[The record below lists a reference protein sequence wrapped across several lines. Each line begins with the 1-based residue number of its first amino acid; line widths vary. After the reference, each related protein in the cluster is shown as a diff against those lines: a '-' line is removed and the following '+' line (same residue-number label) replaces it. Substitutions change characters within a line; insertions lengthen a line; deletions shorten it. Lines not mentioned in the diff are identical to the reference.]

1 MGRPE
6 RNQGPKGGVGSF
18 PPGAHSPDFRSAAC
32 APGRVL
38 PLTVPGRGAAVGR
51 RTARRMP
58 SPAGSP
64 GRRKA
69 RQPIHAKTALRT
81 FACILAT
88 VLLTA
93 GGLTLATAN
102 AALADAPVDLSRE
115 GQITDRV
122 GALTDREP
130 EVAQALTRLADEHG
144 LRLFVVYVDDF
155 SGRSPQ
161 QWANTTALRNGL
173 GADDALL
180 AVATS
185 DRQYSYYVDA
195 GSPLTRQDL
204 AEVDAAAVEPALR
217 QNDWAG
223 AAIGAARGY
232 GAVLAGQPVPA
243 VDVTPGE
250 AEPGQGEQVG
260 VGTGN
265 WLFLL
270 LVLLPAGMVA
280 FALIR
285 RRSRRAAGPQGG
297 EETWGGPP
305 SDSLAELD
313 AQARQALVRTDDAV
327 RTSQEELGFAAA
339 QFGDDATQPFTEA
352 VEEAKRELTTAFR
365 LRQQLDDAYPEDDST
380 RLQMIQEILARCE
393 QANRL
398 LDEKAEDFDQ
408 LRGFERNAPQAL
420 AATQAAFDTASGRV
434 ASAQATLTAMRERYA
449 SSATEPVLTDAEQAG
464 SRLQFA
470 QNSLQQARQAVDDN
484 DNGAAAIQVRAAEAA
499 VAQANRLIDAVDRR
513 AQELAD
519 AAGAL
524 PGALTETNTDLAE
537 ARGLLQ
543 GAKELPTAALQG
555 RIARAETVASEV
567 RTAMETGRY
576 DPIDALRRVE
586 EADAGLDEALLGTQ
600 ESEQGTRRARALLER
615 TVLSAQSSIGAA
627 VDYIITNRGAVGS
640 EARTRLAEAQRR
652 LQRAEAFSGRDAGTD
667 PHSALAEAQQAD
679 ALAQD
684 ALLLAQE
691 DVEGF
696 GVAIE
701 PGVYAVGSAGSGLA
715 GAMLGGILLGGF
727 GGGYSAGP
735 VSFGGGG
742 TRARMGGGRF

>member
-1 MGRPE
+1 M
-6 RNQGPKGGVGSF
+6 
-18 PPGAHSPDFRSAAC
+18 
-32 APGRVL
+32 
-38 PLTVPGRGAAVGR
+38 
-51 RTARRMP
+51 
-58 SPAGSP
+58 
-64 GRRKA
+64 
-69 RQPIHAKTALRT
+69 RT
-81 FACILAT
+81 FVRFLLA
-88 VLLTA
+88 VLLA
-93 GGLTLATAN
+93 SGGLTMTSAN

-122 GALTDREP
+122 GALGDRRP
-130 EVAQALTRLADEHG
+130 EVARALARLAGEHE
-144 LRLFVVYVDDF
+144 LQLFVVYVSDF
-155 SGRSPQ
+155 SGRSAQ
-161 QWANTTALRNGL
+161 RWASETAARNGL
-173 GADDALL
+173 GTDDALL
-180 AVATS
+180 AVATG
-185 DRQYSYYVDA
+185 DRQYAYFVDA
-195 GSPLTRQDL
+195 RSPLTRQDL
-204 AEVDAAAVEPALR
+204 ATVDATAVSPALR

-232 GAVLAGQPVPA
+232 SAVLSGQPVPA
-243 VDVTPGE
+243 VEVTPGE
-250 AEPGQGEQVG
+250 ADPGQGEQVG
-260 VGTGN
+260 VGTGS

-270 LVLLPAGMVA
+270 LALLPVGLVA

-285 RRSRRAAGPQGG
+285 RRSRRAAGPRGG
-297 EETWGGPP
+297 GETWGAP
-305 SDSLAELD
+305 SADALADLD

-339 QFGDDATQPFTEA
+339 QFGDEATQPFTEA
-352 VEEAKRELTTAFR
+352 VEAAKRELTAAFR
-365 LRQQLDDAYPEDDST
+365 LRQQLDDAYPEDDTT
-380 RLQMIQEILARCE
+380 RLQMVRHILARCE

-420 AATQAAFDTASGRV
+420 AAAQAAFDTASTRV

-449 SSATEPVLTDAEQAG
+449 SSATEPTVTDVEQAG

-470 QNSLQQARQAVDDN
+470 RNSLRQARQAVEGN
-484 DNGAAAIQVRAAEAA
+484 DSGAAAIQVRAAEAA

-524 PGALTETNTDLAE
+524 PGALTETNADLAE

-543 GAKELPTAALQG
+543 GAKHLPTAALQG
-555 RIARAETVASEV
+555 RIARAETVASDV

-600 ESEQGTRRARALLER
+600 KSEQGTRRARALLER
-615 TVLSAQSSIGAA
+615 TVLSAQSSVGAA

-652 LQRAEAFSGRDAGTD
+652 LERAEAFPGRDAGTD
-667 PHSALAEAQQAD
+667 PHSALAQAQQAD

-696 GVAIE
+696 GAAIE
-701 PGVYAVGSAGSGLA
+701 PGVYAVGGAGSGLA

-735 VSFGGGG
+735 VVSFGGGG

>member
-1 MGRPE
+1 MAS
-6 RNQGPKGGVGSF
+6 N
-18 PPGAHSPDFRSAAC
+18 
-32 APGRVL
+32 
-38 PLTVPGRGAAVGR
+38 TVIR
-51 RTARRMP
+51 
-58 SPAGSP
+58 
-64 GRRKA
+64 
-69 RQPIHAKTALRT
+69 ALVR
-81 FACILAT
+81 FLIA
-88 VLLTA
+88 VLLTTA
-93 GGLTLATAN
+93 APVLASAN
-102 AALADAPVDLSRE
+102 AAWADAPVDLSRE
-115 GQITDRV
+115 GQVTDRV
-122 GALTDREP
+122 GALGNREP
-130 EVAQALTRLADEHG
+130 EVARALARLADEHQ
-144 LRLFVVYVDDF
+144 LELFVVYVSDF

-161 QWANTTALRNGL
+161 QWANATAVRNGF

-180 AVATS
+180 AVATG

-195 GSPLTRQDL
+195 GSPLTRQAL
-204 AEVDAAAVEPALR
+204 SEVDATAVAPALR

-232 GAVLAGQPVPA
+232 DAVLSGQPVPTL
-243 VDVTPGE
+243 DVTPGE
-250 AEPGQGEQVG
+250 ADPGQGEQVG
-260 VGTGN
+260 VGTGG
-265 WLFLL
+265 WLLLL
-270 LVLLPAGMVA
+270 LVLLPVGLVV

-285 RRSRRAAGPQGG
+285 RRSPRAAGPRGG
-297 EETWGGPP
+297 EETRGGPSP
-305 SDSLAELD
+305 SSLVDLD
-313 AQARQALVRTDDAV
+313 AKARQALVRTDDAV

-339 QFGDDATQPFTEA
+339 QFGDEATQPFTEA
-352 VEEAKRELTTAFR
+352 VEAAKRELTAAFR

-380 RLQMIQEILARCE
+380 RLRMVQEILARCA
-393 QANRL
+393 QANRV

-420 AATQAAFDTASGRV
+420 AAAQAAFDTASSRV
-434 ASAQATLTAMRERYA
+434 ALAQDTLAAMREQYA
-449 SSATEPVLTDAEQAG
+449 SSATEPVGTDVEQAR

-470 QNSLQQARQAVDDN
+470 QNSLQQARQAVEGN
-484 DNGAAAIQVRAAEAA
+484 DNGTTAIQVRAAEAA
-499 VAQANRLIDAVDRR
+499 VAQANRLIEAIDRR

-524 PGALTETNTDLAE
+524 PAALTETDADLAE

-555 RIARAETVASEV
+555 RIARAETVATEV
-567 RTAMETGRY
+567 RRAMDSGRY

-586 EADAGLDEALLGTQ
+586 EADAGLDEALLGAQ
-600 ESEQGTRRARALLER
+600 ENEQGTRHARSLLGR
-615 TVLSAQSSIGAA
+615 TVLSAQSSVGEAI
-627 VDYIITNRGAVGS
+627 DYIVTNRGAVGS

-652 LQRAEAFSGRDAGTD
+652 LQRAEAFSGRAAGADA
-667 PHSALAEAQQAD
+667 HSALAEAQQAD

-701 PGVYAVGSAGSGLA
+701 PGVYAVGSGGSGLA

>member
-1 MGRPE
+1 MHTNTGL
-6 RNQGPKGGVGSF
+6 
-18 PPGAHSPDFRSAAC
+18 H
-32 APGRVL
+32 
-38 PLTVPGRGAAVGR
+38 
-51 RTARRMP
+51 
-58 SPAGSP
+58 
-64 GRRKA
+64 
-69 RQPIHAKTALRT
+69 T
-81 FACILAT
+81 FVRILVA

-102 AALADAPVDLSRE
+102 GAVADAPVDLSRQ

-122 GALTDREP
+122 GALADREP

-144 LRLFVVYVDDF
+144 LQLFVVYVDDF

-161 QWANTTALRNGL
+161 QWANATAVRNGL

-185 DRQYSYYVDA
+185 DRQYSYYVEA
-195 GSPLTRQDL
+195 GSPLTRRDL
-204 AEVDAAAVEPALR
+204 VEVDATAVAPALR

-232 GAVLAGQPVPA
+232 DAVLSGQPVPA
-243 VDVTPGE
+243 VDVTPSE
-250 AEPGQGEQVG
+250 AEPGPGEQVG
-260 VGTGN
+260 VGTGS

-270 LVLLPAGMVA
+270 LVLLPVVLVA
-280 FALIR
+280 SALIR
-285 RRSRRAAGPQGG
+285 RRSRRAAGSRGG
-297 EETWGGPP
+297 EKTWGGPSP
-305 SDSLAELD
+305 DSLADLD

-339 QFGDDATQPFTEA
+339 QFGGEATQPFTEA
-352 VEEAKRELTTAFR
+352 VEAAKRELTAAFR
-365 LRQQLDDAYPEDDST
+365 LRQQLDDAYPEDEST
-380 RLQMIQEILARCE
+380 HLQMVQEILTRCAE
-393 QANRL
+393 ANRL

-408 LRGFERNAPQAL
+408 LRGFERNAPRAL
-420 AATQAAFDTASGRV
+420 AAAQAAFDTASGRLV
-434 ASAQATLTAMRERYA
+434 SAKATLAAMRERYA
-449 SSATEPVLTDAEQAG
+449 SSATEPVVTDVEQAD

-470 QNSLQQARQAVDDN
+470 QSSLRQARQAVEGN

-499 VAQANRLIDAVDRR
+499 VAQANRLTDAVDRR
-513 AQELAD
+513 ARELAD

-524 PGALTETNTDLAE
+524 PGALTETNADLAE

-555 RIARAETVASEV
+555 RIARAETVAAEV
-567 RTAMETGRY
+567 RRAMERGQY

-586 EADAGLDEALLGTQ
+586 EADAGLDEALMGAQ

-615 TVLSAQSSIGAA
+615 TLLSAQSSVGEAL
-627 VDYIITNRGAVGS
+627 DYIITHRGAVGS

-652 LQRAEAFSGRDAGTD
+652 LERAEAFSGRGAGADA
-667 PHSALAEAQQAD
+667 HSALAEAQQAD

-696 GVAIE
+696 GVAVE

-735 VSFGGGG
+735 VVSFGGGG

>member
-1 MGRPE
+1 M
-6 RNQGPKGGVGSF
+6 
-18 PPGAHSPDFRSAAC
+18 
-32 APGRVL
+32 
-38 PLTVPGRGAAVGR
+38 
-51 RTARRMP
+51 
-58 SPAGSP
+58 
-64 GRRKA
+64 
-69 RQPIHAKTALRT
+69 RT
-81 FACILAT
+81 FVRILLT
-88 VLLTA
+88 VLLMA
-93 GGLTLATAN
+93 GGLTLAAAN

-122 GALTDREP
+122 GALGNREP
-130 EVAQALTRLADEHG
+130 EVARALARLADEHE
-144 LRLFVVYVDDF
+144 LQLFVVYVSDF
-155 SGRSPQ
+155 SGRSAQ
-161 QWANTTALRNGL
+161 EWASGTAARNGL
-173 GADDALL
+173 GPSDALL
-180 AVATS
+180 AVATG
-185 DRQYSYYVDA
+185 DRQYSYFVDA
-195 GSPLTRQDL
+195 RSPLTRQDL
-204 AEVDAAAVEPALR
+204 TEVDATAVAPALR

-232 GAVLAGQPVPA
+232 GAVLSGEPVPTVA
-243 VDVTPGE
+243 VTPGE
-250 AEPGQGEQVG
+250 ADPGQGEQVG
-260 VGTGN
+260 VGGGS
-265 WLFLL
+265 WLFLFVV
-270 LVLLPAGMVA
+270 LVPVVLVA

-285 RRSRRAAGPQGG
+285 RKSRKAAAPRGG
-297 EETWGGPP
+297 EETWGGPSP
-305 SDSLAELD
+305 ESLADLD

-339 QFGDDATQPFTEA
+339 QFGEEATQPFTEA
-352 VEEAKRELTTAFR
+352 VEAAKRELTAAFR
-365 LRQQLDDAYPEDDST
+365 LRQQLDDAYPEEDST
-380 RLQMIQEILARCE
+380 RLRMVQGILARCA

-420 AATQAAFDTASGRV
+420 AAAQAAFDTASGRV
-434 ASAQATLTAMRERYA
+434 VSAQDTLAVMRERYA
-449 SSATEPVLTDAEQAG
+449 SSAIAAVLGDVEQAG

-470 QNSLQQARQAVDDN
+470 QDSLQRARQAVEGN

-499 VAQANRLIDAVDRR
+499 VAQANRLIEAVERR

-524 PGALTETNTDLAE
+524 PGALTETDADLAE

-555 RIARAETVASEV
+555 RIARAETVATDV
-567 RTAMETGRY
+567 RRAVETGRY

-586 EADAGLDEALLGTQ
+586 EADAGLDEALLGIQ
-600 ESEQGTRRARALLER
+600 ESEQGARRALALLER
-615 TVLSAQSSIGAA
+615 TVLSAQSSVGEA

-652 LQRAEAFSGRDAGTD
+652 LERAEAFSRRDEGAD
-667 PHSALAEAQQAD
+667 AHSALAEAQQAD
-679 ALAQD
+679 ALAQE

-701 PGVYAVGSAGSGLA
+701 PGVYAVGGTGSGLA

>member
-1 MGRPE
+1 M
-6 RNQGPKGGVGSF
+6 
-18 PPGAHSPDFRSAAC
+18 
-32 APGRVL
+32 L
-38 PLTVPGRGAAVGR
+38 
-51 RTARRMP
+51 
-58 SPAGSP
+58 
-64 GRRKA
+64 
-69 RQPIHAKTALRT
+69 
-81 FACILAT
+81 LA
-88 VLLTA
+88 A
-93 GGLTLATAN
+93 GGLTLIPVN

-122 GALTDREP
+122 GALGNREP
-130 EVAQALTRLADEHG
+130 EVARALARLADEHE
-144 LRLFVVYVDDF
+144 LQLFVVYVSEF

-161 QWANTTALRNGL
+161 QWANATAVRNGL

-185 DRQYSYYVDA
+185 DRQYAYYVDA
-195 GSPLTRQDL
+195 GSPLTRQEL
-204 AEVDAAAVEPALR
+204 AEVDATAVSPALR

-232 GAVLAGQPVPA
+232 GAVLSGQSVPA
-243 VDVTPGE
+243 ADVTPGE
-250 AEPGQGEQVG
+250 ADPGQGEQVG
-260 VGTGN
+260 VGTGS

-270 LVLLPAGMVA
+270 LVLLPVGLVA

-285 RRSRRAAGPQGG
+285 RRSRRAAGPRGG
-297 EETWGGPP
+297 EEGWGGPSP
-305 SDSLAELD
+305 DSLADLD

-327 RTSQEELGFAAA
+327 RTSQEELGFATA
-339 QFGDDATQPFTEA
+339 QFGGEATQTFTEA
-352 VEEAKRELTTAFR
+352 VEAAKRELTAAFR

-380 RLQMIQEILARCE
+380 RLRMTQEILARCE

-420 AATQAAFDTASGRV
+420 AAAQAAFDTASGRV

-449 SSATEPVLTDAEQAG
+449 SSATEPVVTDVEQAG

-470 QNSLQQARQAVDDN
+470 QNSLQQARQAVEGN

-524 PGALTETNTDLAE
+524 PGALTETNADLAE

-555 RIARAETVASEV
+555 RIARAETVATEV
-567 RTAMETGRY
+567 RTAMESGRY

-652 LQRAEAFSGRDAGTD
+652 LQRAEAFSGRDTGTD
-667 PHSALAEAQQAD
+667 PHSALAEAQKAD

-701 PGVYAVGSAGSGLA
+701 PGVHAVGSAGSGLA

-735 VSFGGGG
+735 VVSFGGGG

>member
-1 MGRPE
+1 M
-6 RNQGPKGGVGSF
+6 
-18 PPGAHSPDFRSAAC
+18 
-32 APGRVL
+32 
-38 PLTVPGRGAAVGR
+38 
-51 RTARRMP
+51 
-58 SPAGSP
+58 
-64 GRRKA
+64 
-69 RQPIHAKTALRT
+69 RT
-81 FACILAT
+81 FVRILLA

-122 GALTDREP
+122 GALGDREP
-130 EVAQALTRLADEHG
+130 EVAQALARLADEHA
-144 LRLFVVYVDDF
+144 LQLFVVYVSDF

-161 QWANTTALRNGL
+161 RWASETAARNGL

-180 AVATS
+180 AVATGA
-185 DRQYSYYVDA
+185 RQYSYFVDA

-204 AEVDAAAVEPALR
+204 AEVDATAVAPTLR

-232 GAVLAGQPVPA
+232 GAVLSGEPVPS
-243 VDVTPGE
+243 VDVTPAE
-250 AEPGQGEQVG
+250 ADPGQGEQVD
-260 VGTGN
+260 VGAGG

-270 LVLLPAGMVA
+270 VVLVPLALVA
-280 FALIR
+280 YALIR
-285 RRSRRAAGPQGG
+285 RRSRRAAGSRGG
-297 EETWGGPP
+297 EETWGGPSP
-305 SDSLAELD
+305 ESLADLD
-313 AQARQALVRTDDAV
+313 AQARQALVRTDNAV

-339 QFGDDATQPFTEA
+339 QFGDEATRPFTEA
-352 VEEAKRELTTAFR
+352 VETAKQELTAAFR

-380 RLQMIQEILARCE
+380 RLQMVQEILARCA

-398 LDEKAEDFDQ
+398 LDDKAEDFDR
-408 LRGFERNAPQAL
+408 LRAFERNAPQAL
-420 AATQAAFDTASGRV
+420 TAAQAAFDTASGRMV
-434 ASAQATLTAMRERYA
+434 SAQATLAAMRERYA
-449 SSATEPVLTDAEQAG
+449 SSAIAPVLNDLEQAG

-470 QNSLQQARQAVDDN
+470 QNSLQQARQAVESN

-499 VAQANRLIDAVDRR
+499 VAQANRLTDAVDRR

-524 PGALTETNTDLAE
+524 PGALTETNADLAE

-555 RIARAETVASEV
+555 RIARAETVATEV
-567 RTAMETGRY
+567 RRAMERGQY

-586 EADAGLDEALLGTQ
+586 EADAGLDEALMGAQ
-600 ESEQGTRRARALLER
+600 ENEQGTRRARALLER
-615 TVLSAQSSIGAA
+615 AVLGAQSSVGAA
-627 VDYIITNRGAVGS
+627 VDYIITHRGAVGS

-652 LQRAEAFSGRDAGTD
+652 LERAEAFSGRGGADA
-667 PHSALAEAQQAD
+667 HSALAEAQQAD

-701 PGVYAVGSAGSGLA
+701 PGVYTVGSAGSGLA
-715 GAMLGGILLGGF
+715 GAMLGGILLGGGF
-727 GGGYSAGP
+727 GGGYSTGP

-742 TRARMGGGRF
+742 TRGRMGGGRF

>member
-1 MGRPE
+1 M
-6 RNQGPKGGVGSF
+6 
-18 PPGAHSPDFRSAAC
+18 
-32 APGRVL
+32 
-38 PLTVPGRGAAVGR
+38 
-51 RTARRMP
+51 
-58 SPAGSP
+58 
-64 GRRKA
+64 
-69 RQPIHAKTALRT
+69 RT
-81 FACILAT
+81 FVRFLVA
-88 VLLTA
+88 VLLTTA
-93 GGLTLATAN
+93 GPILTSAN
-102 AALADAPVDLSRE
+102 VAWADAPVDLSRE

-122 GALTDREP
+122 GALGNREP
-130 EVAQALTRLADEHG
+130 EVARALAGLADEHKVK
-144 LRLFVVYVDDF
+144 LFVVYVSDF

-161 QWANTTALRNGL
+161 QWANATAAQSGF

-180 AVATS
+180 AVATG
-185 DRQYSYYVDA
+185 DRRYSYYVDA
-195 GSPLTRQDL
+195 DSPLTRQDL
-204 AEVDAAAVEPALR
+204 AEVDATAVAPALR

-232 GAVLAGQPVPA
+232 DAVLAGQPVPA
-243 VDVTPGE
+243 LDVTPGE
-250 AEPGQGEQVG
+250 ADPGQGGQVD
-260 VGTGN
+260 VGTGG
-265 WLFLL
+265 WPLLL
-270 LVLLPAGMVA
+270 LVLLPVGLVV

-285 RRSRRAAGPQGG
+285 RRSRRAAGPRGG
-297 EETWGGPP
+297 EETWGGPSP
-305 SDSLAELD
+305 SSLADLD

-339 QFGDDATQPFTEA
+339 QFGDEATQPFMEA
-352 VEEAKRELTTAFR
+352 VEAAKRELTAAFR
-365 LRQQLDDAYPEDDST
+365 QRQQLDDAYPEDDST
-380 RLQMIQEILARCE
+380 RLRMVQEILARCA
-393 QANRL
+393 QANRV

-420 AATQAAFDTASGRV
+420 AAAQAAFDTASSRV
-434 ASAQATLTAMRERYA
+434 VVAQDTLAGMREQYA
-449 SSATEPVLTDAEQAG
+449 SSATEPVATDVEQAR

-470 QNSLQQARQAVDDN
+470 QNSLQQARQAVEGN
-484 DNGAAAIQVRAAEAA
+484 DNGAAAVQVRAAEAA
-499 VAQANRLIDAVDRR
+499 VAQANRLIEAIDRR

-524 PGALTETNTDLAE
+524 PGALTETDTDLAE

-555 RIARAETVASEV
+555 RIARAETVATEV
-567 RTAMETGRY
+567 RRAVESGRY

-586 EADAGLDEALLGTQ
+586 EADAGLDEALMGAQ
-600 ESEQGTRRARALLER
+600 ENEQGARRARSLLGR
-615 TVLSAQSSIGAA
+615 TLLSAQSSVGEA

-652 LQRAEAFSGRDAGTD
+652 LQRAEVFSGRGAGADA
-667 PHSALAEAQQAD
+667 HSALAEAQQAD

-696 GVAIE
+696 GVAID
-701 PGVYAVGSAGSGLA
+701 PGVYAIGGGGGLA

-727 GGGYSAGP
+727 RGGYTTGP

-742 TRARMGGGRF
+742 TRTRMGGGRF